1 MNTPASRGRN
11 VLFRLFILGQLAD
24 DLLGRSMTGLRV
36 VPNDF
41 AVLSAI
47 GALQPI
53 TPTRLAALLGMP
65 ATTLSSYLRR
75 LEARRLVRRKA
86 NPDDG
91 RSSLLELTKTGN
103 TQVKSAV
110 PALQGSVARVHER
123 LDYSPRELDLA
134 LDRLED
140 AMRAVLHTSA
150 APPGK
155 ARRRAKD
162 ERSRPDESTRRPG
175 RRPRRRAR

>member
-1 MNTPASRGRN
+1 MSAPPSRGRN

-24 DLLGRSMTGLRV
+24 DLLGRSMTGLKVR
-36 VPNDF
+36 PNDF

-47 GALQPI
+47 RAFQPI
-53 TPTRLAALLGMP
+53 TPSRLAALLGMP
-65 ATTLSSYLRR
+65 PTTLSSYLRR
-75 LEARRLVRRKA
+75 LEGRRLVRRKP

-91 RSSLLELTKTGN
+91 RSSLLEVTRTGDSH
-103 TQVKSAV
+103 TVSAF

-140 AMRAVLHTSA
+140 AMRAVL
-150 APPGK
+150 
-155 ARRRAKD
+155 
-162 ERSRPDESTRRPG
+162 SRPDESMRRPG
-175 RRPRRRAR
+175 RRARRRAR

>member
-1 MNTPASRGRN
+1 MSASQSRGRN

-24 DLLGRSMTGLRV
+24 DLLGRAMVGLKV
-36 VPNDF
+36 QPNDF

-47 GALQPI
+47 RAFQPI
-53 TPTRLAALLGMP
+53 TPSRLAALLGMP
-65 ATTLSSYLRR
+65 PTTLSSYLRR
-75 LEARRLVRRKA
+75 LEGRRLVRRRP

-91 RSSLLELTKTGN
+91 RSSLLEVTKTGDRHA
-103 TQVKSAV
+103 VSAF

-140 AMRAVLHTSA
+140 AMRALL
-150 APPGK
+150 
-155 ARRRAKD
+155 
-162 ERSRPDESTRRPG
+162 SRPDESRRRPEP
-175 RRPRRRAR
+175 RARRRGR